1 MRGSI
6 PTLAAA
12 LLLVAAPA
20 GAFDAQGADIIGLRL
35 GSPEAD
41 AVSILG
47 RQGFPATRVRD
58 GLVAATRDGTL
69 AIDLAGDRVH
79 EIRYTFN
86 AHGAGESDK
95 IPASVLNRFGPPNQ
109 ANPMAWCQL
118 DGRDGRC
125 LPAAA
130 SLIFIPE
137 TLTLVLR
144 SGRRGPP

>member
-6 PTLAAA
+6 LTLVAA
-12 LLLVAAPA
+12 LWLVGAPA

-35 GSPEAD
+35 GMPEKE
-41 AVSILG
+41 AVAILG

-58 GLVAATRDGTL
+58 RLVAGTRDGTL
-69 AIDLAGDRVH
+69 TIDIAGDRIH
-79 EIRYTFN
+79 EIRYTFK

-95 IPASVLNRFGPPNQ
+95 IPASVFDRFGPPNQ
-109 ANPMAWCQL
+109 TNPMAWCQI
-118 DGRDGRC
+118 DGRDGKC

-137 TLTLVLR
+137 TLTLLLR
-144 SGRRGPP
+144 SGSR